1 MHRSHRLMIK
11 KHILPEGVVM
21 YSVLM
26 FYLKAFYAVPAG
38 YLKKRVGSRFKKE
51 EPGRKIKPLPS
62 LEEY

>member
-1 MHRSHRLMIK
+1 MIK

-38 YLKKRVGSRFKKE
+38 YLKRRAGTQVRTSL
-51 EPGRKIKPLPS
+51 KI
-62 LEEY
+62 